1 MAKAQT
7 DNAVSQTADDG
18 WETESQESAVKV
30 SLDEV
35 GDVFTGILLGSRLVE
50 FDDPREGKKEF
61 TVYQFQAMGMEES
74 AGLED
79 GTLCDIQESFKLKPL
94 SDVKPGRLVRI
105 TRMRDVDVN
114 RPQPMKDY
122 RIQSKEV

>member
-7 DNAVSQTADDG
+7 NPANDEG
-18 WETESQESAVKV
+18 WETESEESAVKV
-30 SLDEV
+30 TLDEV

-50 FDDPREGKKEF
+50 FSDKEGPHEF
-61 TVYQFQAMGMEES
+61 TVYQFS
-74 AGLED
+74 ARGVEGLDD

-94 SDVKPGRLVRI
+94 SEVKTGKLVRI
-105 TRMRDVDVN
+105 TRTRDVEVG

-122 RIQSKEV
+122 RIESKTV